1 MKIALLHNQNN
12 GGKVT
17 MDIMQEVYEIFDQT
31 VKWRRDF
38 HRHPELG
45 NQEIRTAKIV
55 AKHLKSLGIEVT
67 ERVGSTGVVGL
78 LKGSHPGKVIGIRAD
93 MDALPIQEATGL
105 PYASENEG
113 VMHACGHD
121 GHTAMLMATA
131 TILAR
136 HRDQLSG
143 SVKFLFQP
151 AEEGGQ
157 GAQRMV
163 EAGALKNPRPDA
175 IIAAHVMG
183 WDAGHVKIR
192 KGYSHLS
199 SDNFCIRLSGKGGH
213 AAKPHEC
220 SDTLLAACKLVCDIQ
235 MIAARKINP
244 LDTVTITVGRING
257 GTAENII
264 SGQAEIAGTI
274 RTLKHEVRERAIE
287 ALHEISRGVCKS
299 LGTTYELV
307 IYEGNEAVYNTP
319 ELMAVIETAAKKVL
333 AKENI
338 SRADQPRPGSEDFS
352 AFLTDG
358 IPGGY
363 FWLGAAYPGEN
374 PPSSNHQPTYNW
386 DENAMK
392 AGIAVEVAVVF
403 EFLGS

>member
-1 MKIALLHNQNN
+1 
-12 GGKVT
+12 
-17 MDIMQEVYEIFDQT
+17 MDIMREVYEIFDQA

-45 NQEIRTAKIV
+45 NQEVRTAGIV

-67 ERVGSTGVVGL
+67 EMVGSTGVIGL
-78 LKGSHPGKVIGIRAD
+78 LKGSHPGKVIAIRAD

-105 PYASENEG
+105 PYSSENDG

-131 TILAR
+131 SILAR
-136 HRDQLSG
+136 HRDLIHG
-143 SVKFLFQP
+143 TVKFLFQP
-151 AEEGGQ
+151 AEEGGH
-157 GAQRMV
+157 GAQLMV
-163 EAGALKNPRPDA
+163 EDGALENPRPDA
-175 IIAAHVMG
+175 IIATHVMG

-199 SDNFCIRLSGKGGH
+199 SDNFYIRLTGKGGH
-213 AAKPHEC
+213 AAKPNEC

-235 MIAARKINP
+235 MIVARKISP
-244 LDTVTITVGRING
+244 LDTATITVGRINS

-264 SGQAEIAGTI
+264 SGNAEIAGTI
-274 RTLKHEVRERAIE
+274 RTLKPEVRERAIE
-287 ALHEISRGVCKS
+287 ALHEICRGVCKS
-299 LGTTYELV
+299 LGTTYGLE
-307 IYEGNEAVYNTP
+307 IYEGSEAVYNTP
-319 ELMAVIETAAKKVL
+319 ELMTVIETAAKKVL
-333 AKENI
+333 TKEKV
-338 SRADQPRPGSEDFS
+338 SSADQPRPGSEDFS
-352 AFLTDG
+352 AFLING

-363 FWLGAAYPGEN
+363 FWLGASYPGEN
-374 PPSSNHQPTYNW
+374 PISSNHQSTYNW

-392 AGIAVEVAVVF
+392 AGIATEVAAVF